1 VRKRTALGMAAA
13 RVPAG
18 PRLEAGPFP
27 VAMGHSVTARGWGNR
42 SAYDFLI
49 SGDADITKSLRAA
62 RLFGLPAVQTA
73 AEGNATVELHVAG
86 SWTGWSYGVP
96 SGFAVP
102 QINGTA
108 KLRNVRIPL
117 RGTSAPV
124 EVSSA
129 EMRLNADGVHV
140 TKLNAKTAETVWSGS
155 IEMPRG
161 CGTPGA
167 CAVHFD
173 LAANQISVSDLSN
186 WASPHAKQ
194 RAWYQILGDNTQRGP
209 SLFGS
214 LRASGTI
221 KTERLQAENLAAT
234 RVSGKVVLEKGKA
247 RVTDLKADALGGTHS
262 GEWQADFTGS
272 TPTCAGT
279 GKFTAVPLE
288 KLGELMKDAWIA
300 GTASASYEVKGPC
313 TAQFWQA
320 AQGTLQFDIKNGVL
334 PHVTLLED
342 SGGIRISRLSA
353 TAKLQQST
361 IYIKDAMLESASGR
375 FQVNGTA
382 GLDRSVELKLTPLA
396 GGEGAGYAIS
406 GTIAEP
412 HVTALTKTEQAKLK
426 TDPAK

>member
-1 VRKRTALGMAAA
+1 
-13 RVPAG
+13 
-18 PRLEAGPFP
+18 
-27 VAMGHSVTARGWGNR
+27 MGHSVTARGWGNR
-42 SAYDFLI
+42 SAYDFLV
-49 SGDADITKSLRAA
+49 SGDADIKKSLRAA
-62 RLFGLPAVQTA
+62 RLVGLPAVQTA
-73 AEGNATVELHVAG
+73 AEGNADVELHVAG

-102 QINGTA
+102 QVNGIA
-108 KLRNVRIPL
+108 KLHNLRIPL
-117 RGTSAPV
+117 RGASTPV

-140 TKLNAKTAETVWSGS
+140 TKLNAKTADTTWSGS

-167 CAVHFD
+167 CEVRFD
-173 LAANQISVSDLSN
+173 LAANQISLGDLSS
-186 WASPHAKQ
+186 WASPHAKE
-194 RAWYQILGDNTQRGP
+194 RAWYQILGDSTQRGP

-221 KTERLQAENLAAT
+221 KTERLQAENLSAT
-234 RVSGKVVLEKGKA
+234 RVSAKVVLEKGKA
-247 RVTDLKADALGGTHS
+247 RVTELKADALGGTHS
-262 GEWQADFTGS
+262 GEWQADFTAS

-279 GKFTAVPLE
+279 GKFIALPLE
-288 KLGELMKDAWIA
+288 QLGELMKDPWIT
-300 GTASASYEVKGPC
+300 GTGDGSYEVNGPC

-320 AQGTLQFDIKNGVL
+320 AEGTLQFDIKNGML
-334 PHVTLLED
+334 PHLSLLDD
-342 SGGIRISRLSA
+342 SGALRISRLSG

-361 IYIKDAMLESASGR
+361 IDLKDAMLESPSGR

-396 GGEGAGYAIS
+396 GGEGTGYAIS

-412 HVTALTKTEQAKLK
+412 RITALSKTEQAKLK
-426 TDPAK
+426 TEPAK